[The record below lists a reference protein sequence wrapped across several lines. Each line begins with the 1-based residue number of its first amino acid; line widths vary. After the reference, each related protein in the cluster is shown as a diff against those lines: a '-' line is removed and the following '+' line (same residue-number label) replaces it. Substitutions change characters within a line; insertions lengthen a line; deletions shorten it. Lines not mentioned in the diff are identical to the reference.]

1 MDELKNKI
9 YEFADFLAYCYK
21 CSGKIDT
28 SLESSLFFTIKDNG
42 EIYRCKLELSFVGKE
57 K

>member
-1 MDELKNKI
+1 MDELINKI

-21 CSGKIDT
+21 CSGKIDA

-42 EIYRCKLELSFVGKE
+42 EIYRCKLGLSFVDKE